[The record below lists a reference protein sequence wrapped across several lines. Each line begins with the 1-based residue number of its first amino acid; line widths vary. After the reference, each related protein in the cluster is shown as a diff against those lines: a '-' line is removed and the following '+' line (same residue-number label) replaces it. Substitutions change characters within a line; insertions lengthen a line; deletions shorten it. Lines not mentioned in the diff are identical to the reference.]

1 MKSFSLKKLWKEVVT
16 TYRQLAECAF
26 KKTVLHFSQ
35 GWKTWELFCENSFHY
50 NFWTVFSSNGVFSV
64 QFYLQKS
71 YFSFLAKC
79 RSRTWDRTLVVLG
92 HWTVFWHSQN
102 NKDTYLQNVHF
113 LFFQVFIGGKY
124 WKCPSITGKSIE
136 EFLERFFPF
145 SRDDIDNSITKSNK
159 IYLSKRLSWQLVLR
173 EYLDTQ
179 FV

>member
-1 MKSFSLKKLWKEVVT
+1 MLSKKLCCIFRKVGK
-16 TYRQLAECAF
+16 L
-26 KKTVLHFSQ
+26 
-35 GWKTWELFCENSFHY
+35 G
-50 NFWTVFSSNGVFSV
+50 NFFARTVFITIFGQFFLQMASSLSNFIC
-64 QFYLQKS
+64 KS
-71 YFSFLAKC
+71 LIFRFWQSAGAGL
-79 RSRTWDRTLVVLG
+79 WDRTLVVLG

-159 IYLSKRLSWQLVLR
+159 IYLSKRLSWQLVLSKYWILSVSK
-173 EYLDTQ
+173 EKY
-179 FV
+179 